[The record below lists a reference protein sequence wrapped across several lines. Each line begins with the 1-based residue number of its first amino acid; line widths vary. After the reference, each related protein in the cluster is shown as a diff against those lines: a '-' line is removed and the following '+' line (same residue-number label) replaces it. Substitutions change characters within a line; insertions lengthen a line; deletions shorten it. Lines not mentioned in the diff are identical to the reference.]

1 MKTIFFVEDNAGVVE
16 VYRESLVREGFEVLV
31 AEDGIAAMR
40 LLREG
45 SPDLV
50 ILDLLMPR
58 LNGADVLKYIRT
70 TPAHAQAKVVI
81 FSNAYQSDIYDILL
95 KAGKY
100 APDDFLLKLSCTP
113 EKLVSVVKS
122 LLNDGQTGENR

>member
-1 MKTIFFVEDNAGVVE
+1 MKTIFFVEDNADVVE

-70 TPAHAQAKVVI
+70 TPAHAQTKVVI

-95 KAGKY
+95 DAGKY

-122 LLNDGQTGENR
+122 VLNDGQTGENK